1 MGYVGQAPAAKV
13 LTSADIA
20 DDAIDSDQI
29 AAGAV
34 DAAHMSVNS
43 IDSDSY
49 VDGSIDNAHLADDAV
64 DSDEIA
70 AGAIDNA
77 HLADDAVDSDEL
89 AAGAVDEAHIA
100 DNQVTLAKLAGIAR
114 GKIIYG
120 DTSGDPAVLASGD
133 AGEVLTMT
141 DGNDFDWA
149 AGASSTQDFTASGAI
164 STGDYVSLNSDGTV
178 STVSSPAVST
188 AAVTFESGDSG
199 SMAMCYDVDENR
211 VVIAYQDVDNST
223 YGTAV
228 VGTVSGGA
236 ITFGTPVVFE
246 SGTTHYI
253 AAVYDTNVNRV
264 VISYIDT
271 SNSYYGTAIVGE
283 VDDTAISFGTAAVFE
298 SATSYYTSSV
308 FAPDGND
315 PASDTAADG
324 RVVTSYCDAG
334 NSYYG
339 TAVVIEAAA
348 DNSVAFGTPVVF
360 ESATTYFGTTETSVA
375 YDPDTNRV
383 VIAYRDQGNS
393 SHGTAIVGEISDAD
407 NNVIE
412 FGTAVVFEAASSNNM
427 SIAYD
432 TNSNK
437 MVICY
442 RDAGDNSNGKAIVGT
457 VTGSTSNSIAFGT
470 ASEAFDPATGS
481 YYFHM
486 YFDPSVNKLV
496 ALWENYISSPVI
508 NYGTLVLGTVSGT
521 DITWDTDN
529 EFNWNREVTSY
540 QAAVYDPDSTYMVIA
555 YRDTADNNIGKCK
568 LIDNSV
574 TNNFLNW
581 VGIAGT
587 GVSDTETVS
596 VNVIGTV
603 NENQSSL
610 TIGSKYYMQP
620 DATVSTNVDVAT
632 RQVGVATA
640 TTKLLI
646 TAGSIS

>member
-100 DNQVTLAKLAGIAR
+100 DNQVTLAKMAGIAR

-120 DTSGDPAVLASGD
+120 DASGDPAVLASGD

-141 DGNDFDWA
+141 DGDDFDWA
-149 AGASSTQDFTASGAI
+149 AGASSTQEFTASGAI
-164 STGDYVSLNSDGTV
+164 STGDYVSLNSNGTV
-178 STVSSPAVST
+178 SSSTSPAVNT
-188 AAVTFESGDSG
+188 AAVEFESGNCGKPSL
-199 SMAMCYDVDENR
+199 CYDVDQNR
-211 VVIAYQDVDNST
+211 VVIAYYDLTNSQ

-246 SGTTHYI
+246 S
-253 AAVYDTNVNRV
+253 AAILYASPVYDTNIDRV
-264 VISYIDT
+264 VITYRDDG
-271 SNSYYGTAIVGE
+271 NSYYGTAIVGE
-283 VDDTAISFGTAAVFE
+283 VDDTAIRFDESAAVFNE
-298 SATSYYTSSV
+298 GNTGYGSSV

-315 PASDTAADG
+315 PTSDTAADG
-324 RVVTSYCDAG
+324 RVVTVYRDDG
-334 NSYYG
+334 NSGYG

-348 DNSVAFGTPVVF
+348 DHTIAFGTPVVF
-360 ESATTYFGTTETSVA
+360 ESADTYFGTVDNAVA

-383 VIAYRDQGNS
+383 VIAYDDNGNS
-393 SHGTAIVGEISDAD
+393 SYGTAIVGEISDAD

-412 FGTAVVFEAASSNNM
+412 FGTAAVFESATVNNTG
-427 SIAYD
+427 IAYD

-442 RDAGDNSNGKAIVGT
+442 RDVGDNSNGKAIVGT
-457 VTGSTSNSIAFGT
+457 VTGGETNSIAFGT

-481 YYFHM
+481 YYLHI
-486 YFDPSVNKLV
+486 YFDPSENKLV

-529 EFNWNREVTSY
+529 EFYWNRATTTH
-540 QAAVYDPDSTYMVIA
+540 QGAVYDPDSTYMVIA
-555 YRDTADNNIGKCK
+555 YRDTADSNAGKCV

-574 TNNFLNW
+574 TNNFLSW
-581 VGIAGT
+581 IGIAGT

-596 VNVIGTV
+596 VNMLGTI
-603 NENQSSL
+603 NENQSGL
-610 TIGSKYYMQP
+610 TVGSKYYMQH
-620 DATVSTNVDVAT
+620 DGTVTTSSIDN
-632 RQVGVATA
+632 RQVGMATA
-640 TTKLLI
+640 TTKLFI
-646 TAGSIS
+646 TAGSVS